1 MPALLLAP
9 CRPADPAV
17 TLRAEFEQN
26 RDVSD
31 PALVQRLIADAH
43 DAVGFIG
50 GHIVQGVM
58 NERGNLAV
66 KIEEEQILEPPP
78 PKRS

>member
-1 MPALLLAP
+1 MFETWLA
-9 CRPADPAV
+9 RIAS
-17 TLRAEFEQN
+17 R

-43 DAVGFIG
+43 DAVGFIS

-66 KIEEEQILEPPP
+66 KIEEEHILEPPP